1 MPTRT
6 AVNSLF
12 RTSKL
17 KSDFINVLRRSTAW
31 SRRNVPWGLRSVL
44 GVVFLVL
51 GVFGFLPVIGFWMIP
66 VGVALIALDIPP
78 WRRRLRRWL
87 RERSKQKD

>member
-1 MPTRT
+1 L

-12 RTSKL
+12 SKL
-17 KSDFINVLRRSTAW
+17 KTAFIHVLRRATDW
-31 SRRNVPWGLRSVL
+31 SQKRLPWGLRSVL
-44 GVVFLVL
+44 GVIFLVL

-66 VGVALIALDIPP
+66 VGVALIALDVPP

-87 RERSKQKD
+87 RERSKEKER